1 MRHTP
6 LFFCICH
13 LSFVFLFMFVFVFGS
28 RLLYLPGCAKLT
40 HASPLPHFVFGQWH
54 CVAIIFASLFVFLLK
69 CALVFL
75 LNYLSVFLFKSLFL
89 LKYAFVFVGAS
100 CRVVLPPCPW
110 HTLFFFC
117 ICRLYFY
124 WFVFVFVAAS
134 CRVVLP
140 PGRAELTHIKLSP
153 PYCNQPNSVSVF
165 VACIYH
171 LYLSLVFV
179 ICHLYL
185 SLVFVTCICHL
196 SFVFVFVTCICI
208 CGISQARSHHRPSSS
223 VSALFSDLK
232 WEDQH
237 VIWIRL

>member
-1 MRHTP
+1 
-6 LFFCICH
+6 
-13 LSFVFLFMFVFVFGS
+13 MFVFVFGS

-75 LNYLSVFLFKSLFL
+75 LNYLSVFLFKSSFL

-100 CRVVLPPCPW
+100 CRVILPPCRTKMR

-117 ICRLYFY
+117 ICRL
-124 WFVFVFVAAS
+124 FVFVFVVYLHLYLWQQKGCS
-134 CRVVLP
+134 TSRSP
-140 PGRAELTHIKLSP
+140 WTDSHQTFPP
-153 PYCNQPNSVSVF
+153 PYCNQPGSVSVF

-185 SLVFVTCICHL
+185 SLVIVICICICHL
-196 SFVFVFVTCICI
+196 YLYL
-208 CGISQARSHHRPSSS
+208 SHQPGQ
-223 VSALFSDLK
+223 VAP
-232 WEDQH
+232 QTN
-237 VIWIRL
+237 